1 MAGGTGLQPWGLA
14 VVLPGAGARGCQ
26 SGWAQPGS
34 PKLLEPRLS
43 RAAATGSSLARGL
56 GIRAL
61 EQQPAQR
68 GPALELELLA

>member
-1 MAGGTGLQPWGLA
+1 MVGGTGFQPWGLA
-14 VVLPGAGARGCQ
+14 ASLPGAGARGCHW
-26 SGWAQPGS
+26 GWAQLGS

-56 GIRAL
+56 GISAL
-61 EQQPAQR
+61 EQQPAQG